1 MLARRMIIMLV
12 AAVLVFGG
20 VFGFIGF
27 GHYMRDKFMHSMG
40 IPPQTV
46 STIVAGSQDWQ
57 PNLEGIGSLR
67 AVNGADLSAQVVG
80 TVSAIHFESGADVK
94 AGTLLVELA
103 SGDDVGKLQ
112 ALKATAALA
121 QITLERDQKQ
131 LKVQGVSQQTVDA
144 DQQNLK
150 NAEAQVVEQLATVDY
165 KNIKAPFDGRLG
177 IRQVDV
183 GQYVAPGTPMVT
195 LQALDPIFV
204 DFYLPQQAI
213 AQLNVGQKVN
223 AKIDAYPGRAFPGE
237 ISAINPKVDTATRNV
252 QIRATLKNADHALVP
267 GMYAT
272 VNIDTGALE
281 RRVTL
286 PATAIAYNSYGST
299 VFLVDDKGKT
309 DDGKPNLVSRQVF
322 VTTGATRGD
331 QVSIISGVKDGDTVV
346 IAGQVKLRNGISV
359 LVDNHIVP
367 KFDANPVPVDK

>member
-1 MLARRMIIMLV
+1 MIIMLV

>member
-1 MLARRMIIMLV
+1 
-12 AAVLVFGG
+12 
-20 VFGFIGF
+20 
-27 GHYMRDKFMHSMG
+27 
-40 IPPQTV
+40 
-46 STIVAGSQDWQ
+46 
-57 PNLEGIGSLR
+57 
-67 AVNGADLSAQVVG
+67 
-80 TVSAIHFESGADVK
+80 
-94 AGTLLVELA
+94 
-103 SGDDVGKLQ
+103 
-112 ALKATAALA
+112 
-121 QITLERDQKQ
+121 
-131 LKVQGVSQQTVDA
+131 
-144 DQQNLK
+144 
-150 NAEAQVVEQLATVDY
+150 
-165 KNIKAPFDGRLG
+165 LG